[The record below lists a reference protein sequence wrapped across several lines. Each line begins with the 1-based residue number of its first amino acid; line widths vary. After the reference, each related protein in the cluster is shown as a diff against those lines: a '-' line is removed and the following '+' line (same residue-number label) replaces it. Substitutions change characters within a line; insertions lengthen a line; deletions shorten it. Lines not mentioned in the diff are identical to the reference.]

1 MTPTYPVHCCDCEE
15 YIAETTCEI
24 TASSPYTFCQSC
36 LAQFD
41 EDEDPTREIVLRI
54 QRDALFHAKPTPLN
68 PKP

>member
-1 MTPTYPVHCCDCEE
+1 MKPPTFPVHCCDCSE

-24 TASSPYTFCQSC
+24 TATSPYTFCLSC

-41 EDEDPTREIVLRI
+41 ED
-54 QRDALFHAKPTPLN
+54 HAKPTPLN

>member
-1 MTPTYPVHCCDCEE
+1 MKPPNYPTYPVHCCDCSE

-24 TASSPYTFCQSC
+24 TATNPYTFCLSC

-41 EDEDPTREIVLRI
+41 AEQDEEPEAT
-54 QRDALFHAKPTPLN
+54 TLN

>member
-1 MTPTYPVHCCDCEE
+1 MNAPTYPVHCCDCAE

-24 TASSPYTFCQSC
+24 TATSPYTFCLSC

-41 EDEDPTREIVLRI
+41 ED
-54 QRDALFHAKPTPLN
+54 HAKPTPLN